1 MNQLVIAILTLLV
14 ALPTENNFVNRHPVN
29 VEADV
34 TKKFS
39 ITHAFNKDD
48 NTQKALGFFFSKA
61 FLIF

>member
-1 MNQLVIAILTLLV
+1 V